1 MHQGI
6 KQGKEKQQPKRNRR
20 KKKFGTVESTPPT
33 AAKPGEAQRYWT
45 TPKDNANPSDTPPT
59 VLAPGDKTGKE
70 MQQQKSSRRRKKFG
84 SVESIPPT
92 ATKPGEAQQCLDP
105 IRDQAEVR
113 VQTRAQKKREEEAR
127 KQDDLDTQRDEVKA
141 TCLEKVRTPEPEVWD
156 NTQTVAETPT
166 QPIIEPVDRAAL
178 IAAQKEDPQLKKL
191 RDKVGEEDSPYKIKD
206 GILMFQPPACTKDN
220 LRIVVPTQWKTRI
233 LTAGHDQAGH
243 YGLKKT
249 SHLVQRSFQWPGMH
263 QRHQSPHQQM
273 YQVPPME

>member
-1 MHQGI
+1 MILVWPLHAL
-6 KQGKEKQQPKRNRR
+6 QP
-20 KKKFGTVESTPPT
+20 
-33 AAKPGEAQRYWT
+33 
-45 TPKDNANPSDTPPT
+45 DNANHSDTPPT
-59 VLAPGDKTGKE
+59 VLAPGDKTGMEK
-70 MQQQKSSRRRKKFG
+70 QQQKSSRRRKK

-92 ATKPGEAQQCLDP
+92 ATKPGEVQQCLDP

-166 QPIIEPVDRAAL
+166 QPITEPVDRAAL

-191 RDKVGEEDSPYKIKD
+191 SDKIGEEDSPYKMNKIKD

-220 LRIVVPTQWKTRI
+220 MRIVVPTQ
-233 LTAGHDQAGH
+233 
-243 YGLKKT
+243 
-249 SHLVQRSFQWPGMH
+249 
-263 QRHQSPHQQM
+263 
-273 YQVPPME
+273 